1 MEKIV
6 KNSVITFL
14 MIVAVFI
21 IGLMD
26 DKKITSLTVENTI
39 AKNANKVVTT
49 AANKQ
54 LISIKVEKN
63 KIYFNSNEPNVVS
76 NISEDDLK
84 NLLKSKKSNW
94 KIYNEQNDEYTRTY
108 SKKTLKLSNKSYK
121 SLTINDG
128 FKYYTIDNNNGTYE
142 INYPNIATENNYFHD
157 FEDAIN
163 TCDNDCTITLLNS
176 LDLSDIE
183 LDKNITINGN
193 HQTIYVNNY
202 LFSLKN
208 SKIEVT
214 LNNVKINTQYLLKV
228 SKKNKNKL
236 ILNNSKIIYR
246 ELANNKIKVENNES
260 SLLKYL

>member
-1 MEKIV
+1 MEKVV
-6 KNSVITFL
+6 KNLIIIFL
-14 MIVAVFI
+14 VIVAVFI
-21 IGLMD
+21 IGLID
-26 DKKITSLTVENTI
+26 DKKITLLTVENTI

-49 AANKQ
+49 TANKQ
-54 LISIKVEKN
+54 LVSMRLEKN

-76 NISEDDLK
+76 NISDADLK

-94 KIYNEQNDEYTRTY
+94 KIYNEQNDEYAKTY
-108 SKKTLKLSNKSYK
+108 SKKILKLSNKSYK

-128 FKYYTIDNNNGTYE
+128 FKYYTIDDNNGTYE
-142 INYPNIATENNYFHD
+142 INYPNIATEKNYFHD
-157 FEDAIN
+157 FDDAIN

-183 LDKNITINGN
+183 LNKNITINGN
-193 HQTIYVNNY
+193 HQTIYAKDY
-202 LFSLKN
+202 LFNLKN

-236 ILNNSKIIYR
+236 TLNNSKIIYR